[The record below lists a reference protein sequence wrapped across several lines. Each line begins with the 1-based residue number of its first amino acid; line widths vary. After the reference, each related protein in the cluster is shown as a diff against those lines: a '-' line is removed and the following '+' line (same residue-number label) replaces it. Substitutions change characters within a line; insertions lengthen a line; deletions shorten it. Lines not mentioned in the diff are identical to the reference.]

1 MQSSRLRPLRKR
13 DVCVTSGSMAE
24 TAAIA
29 DTVEVQKKDRVD
41 IVSEFKRGLWTENPV
56 FRQLLGLCPTLAV
69 TNSAING
76 IAMGLATS
84 FVLISSSALV
94 SLIRKLVPGQVRIA
108 TFTVIIATFVTVA
121 EKFLA
126 AFFPDISKA
135 LGPYVPLIVVN
146 CIILGRQEA
155 FASKNPFHKSVL
167 DAFVM
172 GCGFIVT
179 LLTLGTV
186 REILGSGSVFGGQIL
201 GEWFKPWV
209 VMIMPAGAFLS
220 LGIGLGIINYI
231 VGRKKA
237 KG

>member
-1 MQSSRLRPLRKR
+1 
-13 DVCVTSGSMAE
+13 
-24 TAAIA
+24 
-29 DTVEVQKKDRVD
+29 
-41 IVSEFKRGLWTENPV
+41 
-56 FRQLLGLCPTLAV
+56 
-69 TNSAING
+69 
-76 IAMGLATS
+76 
-84 FVLISSSALV
+84 
-94 SLIRKLVPGQVRIA
+94 
-108 TFTVIIATFVTVA
+108 
-121 EKFLA
+121 
-126 AFFPDISKA
+126 
-135 LGPYVPLIVVN
+135 
-146 CIILGRQEA
+146 
-155 FASKNPFHKSVL
+155 
-167 DAFVM
+167 M

>member
-1 MQSSRLRPLRKR
+1 
-13 DVCVTSGSMAE
+13 MAE
-24 TAAIA
+24 TAVAEIEKERI
-29 DTVEVQKKDRVD
+29 DV
-41 IVSEFKRGLWTENPV
+41 VSEFKRGLWTENPV

-76 IAMGLATS
+76 LAMGLATS
-84 FVLISSSALV
+84 FVLISSSAIV
-94 SLIRKLVPGQVRIA
+94 SLIRKLVPNQVRIA

-121 EKFLA
+121 DKFLA
-126 AFFPDISKA
+126 GFFPDISKA

-172 GCGFIVT
+172 GCGFIAT
-179 LLTLGTV
+179 LLILGLV
-186 REILGSGSVFGGQIL
+186 REILGSGTMFGIQL
-201 GEWFKPWV
+201 VGEWFKPWL

-231 VGRKKA
+231 VGRKKS
-237 KG
+237 